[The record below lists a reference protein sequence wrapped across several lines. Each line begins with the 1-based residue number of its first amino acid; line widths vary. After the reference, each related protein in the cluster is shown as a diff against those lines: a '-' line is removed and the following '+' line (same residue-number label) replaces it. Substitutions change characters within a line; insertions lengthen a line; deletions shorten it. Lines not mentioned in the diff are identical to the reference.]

1 MVWAIPAWSILCGAI
16 VSGEMQLNL
25 ATGVQL
31 VIVLLLVEV
40 GWGTVWT
47 ALSTTDWARPLRR
60 WRHWHLAE
68 SEITV
73 PYAQPGSPAARLT
86 RWIAELRSWYRAVLA
101 PTAGPA
107 VGAIGVGALFSLL
120 LAVVAGPGLL
130 RVTLTA
136 FALMQL
142 AVTIDGGRDQPG
154 AGWDAVLRLGLPWLA
169 GHLAFGSL
177 SLPSV
182 ALAVGFSIAVVGSGV
197 DRLGWARGFWA
208 GGQIAVAALF
218 IPLQRPLTVLFIV
231 LLLFPQWLAT
241 LWETRARAADP
252 RAWVR
257 HAWPWLTASML
268 LAAWS
273 L

>member
-1 MVWAIPAWSILCGAI
+1 MVWAIPAWSVVCGAV
-16 VSGEMQLNL
+16 VSGGMRFNL
-25 ATGVQL
+25 TTGVQL

-47 ALSTTDWARPLRR
+47 ALATTDWARPLRR
-60 WRHWHLAE
+60 WRHWRLAE
-68 SEITV
+68 AEVIV
-73 PYAQPGSPAARLT
+73 PYVQPGSPAARIT
-86 RWIAELRSWYRAVLA
+86 RWLSELRSWYRAVLA

-107 VGAIGVGALFSLL
+107 VGAIGVGALFSFL
-120 LAVVAGPGLL
+120 LALVAGPGLL

-142 AVTIDGGRDQPG
+142 AVTIDGGRDQPR

-177 SLPSV
+177 SLASVGLAAGFSV
-182 ALAVGFSIAVVGSGV
+182 AIAGAGVG
-197 DRLGWARGFWA
+197 RLGWARSLWA
-208 GGQIAVAALF
+208 GGQLAAALLF
-218 IPLQRPLTVLFIV
+218 VPLHRPLAVLFIV
-231 LLLFPQWLAT
+231 LLLFPQWLVT
-241 LWETRARAADP
+241 LGIPKERAADP
-252 RAWVR
+252 RGWIR
-257 HAWPWLTASML
+257 HAWLWMTASMF